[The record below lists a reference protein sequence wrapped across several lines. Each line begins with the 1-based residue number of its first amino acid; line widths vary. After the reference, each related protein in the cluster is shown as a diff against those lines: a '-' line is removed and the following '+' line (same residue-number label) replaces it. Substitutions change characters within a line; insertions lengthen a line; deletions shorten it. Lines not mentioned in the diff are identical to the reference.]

1 MLKFFLGVV
10 VGVVVVILVF
20 VIAVFAIAGMR
31 AKPPA
36 IAAGSTLILHLEGDL
51 PERAPV
57 EVPFQAFGQKTSLTL
72 EDTWAMLRKAATDSR
87 IKAVVVEPYGLSVG
101 WGKMEELHA
110 DLEKFKQSGKPLYA
124 YLKTPGTRDY
134 YVATAASQVFLA
146 PEDMLD
152 LKGLRFELMYFKH
165 TLEKLGVTVEVE
177 HAGKYKDYMD
187 MFTRSDMSP
196 ETREVLTSV
205 IDRLYGDLVKTI
217 ALGRRKSIAEVQ
229 DAIDNGPLLSQQV
242 ASRGLVDGLIYE
254 DEMFGK
260 LKKDLKDDVR
270 KVTEREYTKAS
281 DNDAGLST
289 KQQIAFVVAEGDI
302 LRGDPESSSA
312 SGNAI
317 ESESFTKLLAKVGAS
332 SVKGVI
338 VRIDSPGGE
347 VFASDALWKAMNQLR
362 KKKPVVISMS
372 DYAASGG
379 YYMAMN
385 KTPIVAYPGTLT
397 GSIGVIFGKPNL
409 HGLYDKLG
417 VDKDSLSRGRF
428 AGIESDYAPLSE
440 AERAKLREGIDLNYR
455 SFVQKVADSR
465 NRPFSQI
472 EPIAQGRVWLG
483 DQAKENGLVDELGG
497 IDRAIELIKQ
507 RASIGASEKVKLVL
521 YPARRNWLEMLLES
535 SADTS
540 LEAKLQAAAGSMIG
554 YRSAG
559 VLPGRFPELLTSPQ
573 LRVWLR
579 GGYLSVSPWSLAIQ

>member
-1 MLKFFLGVV
+1 
-10 VGVVVVILVF
+10 
-20 VIAVFAIAGMR
+20 
-31 AKPPA
+31 
-36 IAAGSTLILHLEGDL
+36 
-51 PERAPV
+51 
-57 EVPFQAFGQKTSLTL
+57 
-72 EDTWAMLRKAATDSR
+72 
-87 IKAVVVEPYGLSVG
+87 
-101 WGKMEELHA
+101 
-110 DLEKFKQSGKPLYA
+110 
-124 YLKTPGTRDY
+124 
-134 YVATAASQVFLA
+134 
-146 PEDMLD
+146 
-152 LKGLRFELMYFKH
+152 
-165 TLEKLGVTVEVE
+165 
-177 HAGKYKDYMD
+177 

-229 DAIDNGPLLSQQV
+229 DSIDNGPLLSQQV

-409 HGLYDKLG
+409 HGLYDRLG

-465 NRPFSQI
+465 NRPFAQI

-559 VLPGRFPELLTSPQ
+559 VLPGRFPELLQSPQ